1 MAKGNEAKRNLI
13 NKLIAAVGPAAYLG
27 EYDKKYYF
35 WSEEN
40 GEQIQVAVTM
50 TCPKNPV
57 AVIDT
62 SSDGELDFENMGKTE
77 VRPTTFEPV
86 EITQEE
92 KNKIAEL
99 MEKLG
104 L

>member
-1 MAKGNEAKRNLI
+1 MAKGNEAKKNLI
-13 NKLIAAVGPAAYLG
+13 NKLIAAVGPEDYLG

-40 GEQIQVAVTM
+40 GEKIQIAINL

-57 AVIDT
+57 AVIE
-62 SSDGELDFENMGKTE
+62 SDELNFEDLNQSKE
-77 VRPTTFEPV
+77 VHPVKFEPA
-86 EITQEE
+86 EITKEE
-92 KNKIAEL
+92 EDKIAEL
-99 MEKLG
+99 IEKMG

>member
-1 MAKGNEAKRNLI
+1 MAKGAIAKQNLI
-13 NKLIAAVGPAAYLG
+13 NKIINIAGTDYIG

-35 WSEEN
+35 WSDEN
-40 GEQIQVAVTM
+40 GEKIQIAIAM

-57 AVIDT
+57 VEVKPT
-62 SSDGELDFENMGKTE
+62 ELDFENMSNNKE
-77 VRPTTFEPV
+77 VHPTNFEPA

-92 KNKIAEL
+92 QDKVAEL
-99 MEKLG
+99 IEKLG

>member
-1 MAKGNEAKRNLI
+1 MARGAEAKENFI
-13 NKLIAAVGPAAYLG
+13 NKIISVPNIEYIG
-27 EYDKKYYF
+27 EYDKKHYF

-40 GEQIQVAVTM
+40 GEKIQIAIAM

-57 AVIDT
+57 AVIDNNM
-62 SSDGELDFENMGKTE
+62 DGDLDFENMDNAE
-77 VRPTTFEPV
+77 VRPTTFEPA

-92 KNKIAEL
+92 KDKVAEL
-99 MEKLG
+99 IEKLG

>member
-40 GEQIQVAVTM
+40 GEQIQVAIAM

-57 AVIDT
+57 AVID
-62 SSDGELDFENMGKTE
+62 DNLGGDLDFENMDKTE
-77 VRPTTFEPV
+77 VRPTTFEPA

-92 KNKIAEL
+92 QDKIAEL

>member
-1 MAKGNEAKRNLI
+1 MAKGNEAKKNLI

-40 GEQIQVAVTM
+40 GEQIQVAISM

-57 AVIDT
+57 AVIE
-62 SSDGELDFENMGKTE
+62 SDELNFEDMNENKE
-77 VRPTTFEPV
+77 IHPIKFEPV
-86 EITQEE
+86 EITLEE
-92 KNKIAEL
+92 KDKVAEL
-99 MEKLG
+99 IEKLG

>member
-40 GEQIQVAVTM
+40 GEQIQVAIAM

-57 AVIDT
+57 AVID
-62 SSDGELDFENMGKTE
+62 DNLGGDLDFENMDKTE
-77 VRPTTFEPV
+77 VRPTTFEPA

-92 KNKIAEL
+92 
-99 MEKLG
+99 
-104 L
+104 

>member
-1 MAKGNEAKRNLI
+1 MAKGNEAK
-13 NKLIAAVGPAAYLG
+13 KLIMDKIIAALGDSFIG
-27 EYDKKYYF
+27 EYEKKYYF

-40 GEQIQVAVTM
+40 GEPMQVAIAM

-57 AVIDT
+57 AAIDNNLGG
-62 SSDGELDFENMGKTE
+62 DLDFENMGNTE
-77 VRPTTFEPV
+77 ARPTTFEPA

-92 KNKIAEL
+92 RDKVAEL
-99 MEKLG
+99 MERLG

>member
-1 MAKGNEAKRNLI
+1 MARGAEAKENLI
-13 NKLIAAVGPAAYLG
+13 NKIISAPNIEYIG
-27 EYDKKYYF
+27 EYDKKHYF

-40 GEQIQVAVTM
+40 GEKIQIAIAM

-57 AVIDT
+57 AVIDNNIGG
-62 SSDGELDFENMGKTE
+62 DLDFENMDKAE
-77 VRPTTFEPV
+77 VRPTTFEPA

-92 KNKIAEL
+92 KDKVAEL
-99 MEKLG
+99 IEKLG

>member
-1 MAKGNEAKRNLI
+1 MAKGNEAKKNLI
-13 NKLIAAVGPAAYLG
+13 NKLIAAVGPSVYLG

-40 GEQIQVAVTM
+40 GEQIQVAISM

-57 AVIDT
+57 AVIE
-62 SSDGELDFENMGKTE
+62 SDELNFEDINENKE
-77 VRPTTFEPV
+77 IHPVKFEPA

-92 KNKIAEL
+92 KDKIAEL
-99 MEKLG
+99 IEKLG

>member
-1 MAKGNEAKRNLI
+1 MAKGAIAKENLMNKII
-13 NKLIAAVGPAAYLG
+13 NAIGLDYIG
-27 EYDKKYYF
+27 EYDKKFYF

-40 GEQIQVAVTM
+40 GEKIQIAISM

-57 AVIDT
+57 VV
-62 SSDGELDFENMGKTE
+62 SSYENNDLDFENMGEHKE
-77 VRPTTFEPV
+77 AHPTKFEPA

-92 KNKIAEL
+92 KDKVAEL
-99 MEKLG
+99 IEKLG

>member
-40 GEQIQVAVTM
+40 GEKIQVAIAM

-57 AVIDT
+57 AVIDNNAGG
-62 SSDGELDFENMGKTE
+62 DLDFENMDKTE
-77 VRPTTFEPV
+77 VRPTTFEPA

-92 KNKIAEL
+92 KDKIAEL

>member
-1 MAKGNEAKRNLI
+1 MAKGNEAKKNLI
-13 NKLIAAVGPAAYLG
+13 DKLIAAVGPAAYLG

-40 GEQIQVAVTM
+40 GEQIQVAIAM

-57 AVIDT
+57 VAVE
-62 SSDGELDFENMGKTE
+62 SNELNFEDINKGKE
-77 VRPTTFEPV
+77 VYPAKFEPA

-92 KNKIAEL
+92 KDKVAEL
-99 MEKLG
+99 MKKLG

>member
-1 MAKGNEAKRNLI
+1 MAKGNEAKKNLI

-40 GEQIQVAVTM
+40 GEPMQVAIAM

-57 AVIDT
+57 AVID
-62 SSDGELDFENMGKTE
+62 DNA
-77 VRPTTFEPV
+77 V
-86 EITQEE
+86 EI
-92 KNKIAEL
+92 
-99 MEKLG
+99 
-104 L
+104 

>member
-1 MAKGNEAKRNLI
+1 M
-13 NKLIAAVGPAAYLG
+13 G

-40 GEQIQVAVTM
+40 GEQIQVAIAM

-57 AVIDT
+57 IVVE
-62 SSDGELDFENMGKTE
+62 SDELDFENPDAKKE
-77 VRPTTFEPV
+77 IHPAKFEPT

-92 KNKIAEL
+92 KDKVAEL
-99 MEKLG
+99 IKKLG
-104 L
+104 I